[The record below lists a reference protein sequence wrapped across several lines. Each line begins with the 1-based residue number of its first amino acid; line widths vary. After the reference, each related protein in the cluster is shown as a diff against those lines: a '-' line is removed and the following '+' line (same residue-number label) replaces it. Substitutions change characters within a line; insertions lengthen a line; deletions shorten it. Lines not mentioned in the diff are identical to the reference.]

1 MNIQELVNIFSSE
14 TNPLIVIALIL
25 YYVLIN
31 WGKLKDGLGL
41 SKDNRTN
48 LAKIEQNYNLLK
60 LRIEI
65 EQLKKNS
72 GLDTDLLLTLERE
85 MNDRLDNITHKSFS
99 PLQKFLAIPLALL
112 FIATAFL
119 ELQSPAAEMDAIE
132 TILGLSLIL
141 LIIYIGFWGLPLL
154 QKQQPGWL
162 KNFALI
168 VFWSIAFYVIAY
180 VFFFIVLQ
188 IMGSPQLLIEYQSVM
203 FIISITCSVALSLF
217 GKLPLSARTIT

>member
-1 MNIQELVNIFSSE
+1 MQELVKIFSSE

-60 LRIEI
+60 LRIDI

-85 MNDRLDNITHKSFS
+85 MNDRLDNITQKTFS
-99 PLQKFLAIPLALL
+99 PVQKFVAIPLAFL

-141 LIIYIGFWGLPLL
+141 LIIYIGFWGL
-154 QKQQPGWL
+154 
-162 KNFALI
+162 
-168 VFWSIAFYVIAY
+168 
-180 VFFFIVLQ
+180 
-188 IMGSPQLLIEYQSVM
+188 
-203 FIISITCSVALSLF
+203 LSYKRNSRA
-217 GKLPLSARTIT
+217 G